1 MLNAIGVTG
10 DEEQV
15 YRLIVGT
22 FDARPDQVAGRL
34 GLSPGRVAAI
44 LGSLHAKGLVS
55 RVAADEPRYAPSPPD
70 VAFGPLLM
78 RGQESLEWAR
88 SAVSQLVEEYRGGAR
103 RRDANQLVEVITGR
117 AAIRQQLTTLQV
129 GVRHEMRWFCRA
141 GHIAMASGEN
151 SEEYEALARGVT
163 YRVIYERAML
173 EEPGMI
179 ENVDTGIRAGEIAR
193 SATTLP
199 IRMAIADDTIALC
212 PLVQNL
218 DGSGEPTAA
227 LVRESSLLA
236 ALIALFESYWERAWP
251 LRAGEP
257 EAAEAVPE
265 TDERHLLSL
274 LVAGVTDKAIATRLG
289 VSHRTVQ
296 RRIHDLMSQM
306 NVQTRMQLGWEVS
319 RLGWLDEP
327 VPGPVG
333 TGNR

>member
-1 MLNAIGVTG
+1 MLDAIGVTG

-22 FDARPDQVAGRL
+22 FDAQPDQVARRL
-34 GLSPGRVAAI
+34 GFSPSRVAAI
-44 LGSLHAKGLVS
+44 LRSLHAKGLVS
-55 RVAADEPRYAPSPPD
+55 RVTADEPRYVPTPPD
-70 VAFGPLLM
+70 VAFGPLLL
-78 RGQESLEWAR
+78 RGQESLEGAR
-88 SAVSQLVEEYRGGAR
+88 SAVSQLADEYRGVAR
-103 RRDANQLVEVITGR
+103 RRDAAELVQIITGR
-117 AAIRQQLTTLQV
+117 AAIRQQLTNLQV
-129 GVRHEMRWFCRA
+129 GARNEMRWFCRA

-151 SEEYEALARGVT
+151 TEEYEALARGVT

-179 ENVDTGIRAGEIAR
+179 ENVAAGIRCGETAR
-193 SATTLP
+193 AATTLP
-199 IRMAIADDTIALC
+199 VRMAIADGVIALC

-251 LRAGEP
+251 LRADEP
-257 EAAEAVPE
+257 EVVEDVTEP
-265 TDERHLLSL
+265 DERHLLSL
-274 LVAGVTDKAIATRLG
+274 LVAGVTDKAIATRLR

-296 RRIHDLMSQM
+296 RRIHDLMHRM

-327 VPGPVG
+327 VPGP
-333 TGNR
+333 TGNRP